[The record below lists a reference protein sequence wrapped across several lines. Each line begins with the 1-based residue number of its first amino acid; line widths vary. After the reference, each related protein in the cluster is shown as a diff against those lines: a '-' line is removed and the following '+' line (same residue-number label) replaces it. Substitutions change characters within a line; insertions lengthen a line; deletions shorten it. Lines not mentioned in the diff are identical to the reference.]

1 MARQPVF
8 DCSLR
13 VYGYELLF
21 RAAPENFAR
30 ITDADRAARA
40 MLDNSVLWGLERVCD
55 GKRALVNCTRD
66 VITSRQIELL
76 PPTRTVVE
84 ILEGID
90 PDREMIDAC
99 RGLKERG
106 YLIALDDVTSVAE
119 VRPYLGVAQIVKVD
133 FRLIQPAEQAALA
146 AWLERNNITPL
157 AEKVET
163 QQEFRSALCMGYRL
177 FQGFFLQRPELMRTR
192 EIPAL
197 HASYV
202 RLLEALQEPDLNFVL
217 VENVVCSE
225 PALCFRLLRLLNSP
239 LFAFTD
245 EIDSVRHA
253 LQLLGDKNVRNWLLI
268 ALATTFGEDKPP
280 ALIVWALTRAHFC
293 ELLGSKISSHL
304 DGMFLLGMLSAFSA
318 LLEAPVEDIL
328 RRLTIA
334 SPIRNA
340 LLGCEGLYRDI
351 LDMMVAYESGNW
363 LTCQA
368 IANRSQL
375 SEAAVSRCYLEA
387 TVWADRVTVSGSPL
401 LDTDRQPEH
410 ARSIA
415 SFA

>member
-21 RAAPENFAR
+21 RAAAENFAR

-133 FRLIQPAEQAALA
+133 FRLIQPAERAALA
-146 AWLERNNITPL
+146 A
-157 AEKVET
+157 
-163 QQEFRSALCMGYRL
+163 
-177 FQGFFLQRPELMRTR
+177 
-192 EIPAL
+192 
-197 HASYV
+197 
-202 RLLEALQEPDLNFVL
+202 
-217 VENVVCSE
+217 
-225 PALCFRLLRLLNSP
+225 
-239 LFAFTD
+239 
-245 EIDSVRHA
+245 
-253 LQLLGDKNVRNWLLI
+253 
-268 ALATTFGEDKPP
+268 
-280 ALIVWALTRAHFC
+280 
-293 ELLGSKISSHL
+293 
-304 DGMFLLGMLSAFSA
+304 
-318 LLEAPVEDIL
+318 
-328 RRLTIA
+328 
-334 SPIRNA
+334 
-340 LLGCEGLYRDI
+340 
-351 LDMMVAYESGNW
+351 
-363 LTCQA
+363 
-368 IANRSQL
+368 
-375 SEAAVSRCYLEA
+375 
-387 TVWADRVTVSGSPL
+387 
-401 LDTDRQPEH
+401 
-410 ARSIA
+410 
-415 SFA
+415 